1 MSKIIEDVI
10 EKIELTDKIRI
21 LEARLSV
28 LQQSA
33 VRDEPALWGK
43 FFKEDPLDSFPV
55 VKRN

>member
-10 EKIELTDKIRI
+10 EKIQLTDKIRI

-33 VRDEPALWGK
+33 LRDEPALWGK
-43 FFKEDPLDSFPV
+43 FFKMELLDSPHV
-55 VKRN
+55 VKRK

>member
-33 VRDEPALWGK
+33 LRDESALWGK
-43 FFKEDPLDSFPV
+43 FFKMELLDSPML
-55 VKRN
+55 